1 MKEILKQTKFNLYI
15 IGLTIITWIIAL
27 PFLPISIPMQYSANG
42 EVNWSANRFVACI
55 VMITIMIF
63 CYVVTNLKIFKDKEQ
78 NKFSNMAS
86 LNDLLNTS
94 AQGIMYVISLIIIF
108 NGLGYNISANF
119 VVPVLI
125 GLLLIIIGNY
135 LPKIPKNN
143 TLGIKN
149 KWTKASE
156 FVWKKTHRFT
166 AIVYIV
172 VGLLM
177 FIFGLLNIITSA
189 ITITLVVILILV
201 PFLYSW
207 NTYQNTVKN

>member
-27 PFLPISIPMQYSANG
+27 PFLPTSIPMQYSANG
-42 EVNWSANRFVACI
+42 EVNWSVNRFVACI

-207 NTYQNTVKN
+207 YTYQNTVKN

>member
-27 PFLPISIPMQYSANG
+27 PFLPTSIPMQYSANG

-207 NTYQNTVKN
+207 YTYQNTVKN